1 MNSDLFYQKA
11 KNTQKMFVDSTTLST
26 NNTTLFDKI
35 YSTYLY
41 VDTIINLTLLCSELM
56 SSNGLTLMF
65 VNSLSLKLVECSRYE
80 NQIFLK
86 KV

>member
-80 NQIFLK
+80 N
-86 KV
+86 

>member
-65 VNSLSLKLVECSRYE
+65 VNLLSLKLIECSTYE
-80 NQIFLK
+80 N
-86 KV
+86 

>member
-1 MNSDLFYQKA
+1 
-11 KNTQKMFVDSTTLST
+11 MFVDSTTLST

-41 VDTIINLTLLCSELM
+41 VDTVINLTLLCSELM

-80 NQIFLK
+80 TKIF
-86 KV
+86 

>member
-1 MNSDLFYQKA
+1 
-11 KNTQKMFVDSTTLST
+11 MFVDSTTLST
-26 NNTTLFDKI
+26 NNTTLVDKI

-65 VNSLSLKLVECSRYE
+65 VNSLSLKLVECSKYE
-80 NQIFLK
+80 N
-86 KV
+86 

>member
-11 KNTQKMFVDSTTLST
+11 KTHKKIFVDSTTLST
-26 NNTTLFDKI
+26 NNTTLVDKI

-80 NQIFLK
+80 N
-86 KV
+86 